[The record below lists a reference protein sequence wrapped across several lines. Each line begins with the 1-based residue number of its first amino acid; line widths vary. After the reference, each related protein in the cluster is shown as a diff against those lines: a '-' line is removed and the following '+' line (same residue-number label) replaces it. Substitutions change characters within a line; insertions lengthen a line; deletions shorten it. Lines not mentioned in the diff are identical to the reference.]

1 MVLLQVVGAI
11 LLMLGSLLV
20 LWAVSRMDPGAA
32 PRTRVQRPR
41 LVMTAQRKTGAAKS
55 KRPAQDLPR
64 AA

>member
-11 LLMLGSLLV
+11 LLMFGSLLV
-20 LWAVSRMDPGAA
+20 LWAVSRLDQGGTPQT
-32 PRTRVQRPR
+32 PVQRPQ
-41 LVMTAQRKTGAAKS
+41 LVVTAPRKTRARS